1 MLKILDTYIIK
12 KYLTTFFVSLFLF
25 IPIGIMVDV
34 AERIDKFKENEIP
47 FSEIISYY
55 FDFMWYFGNLLFPI
69 LLFLSVIWFT
79 SKLANNTEIISI
91 LSSGV
96 SFSRFL
102 RPYFFSSL
110 FIASITFFLGMF
122 VVPKASRGFNEFNYK
137 YLNKKTEI
145 RNTSRVFKQISKNE
159 FVYVSSYNPT
169 RERAMNFTLERF
181 DKEKLQFKIMA
192 QSIRWI
198 KSDSVFRLLN
208 YRKRVIYEDE
218 EILIKKKSI
227 DTIFNFNIQDL
238 SPLNYEA
245 ETLTLFDLN
254 KFIDSETRS
263 GSKLIN
269 KHLLVRHKRYSL
281 PFSVFVLT
289 LISVSVSSVRRR
301 GGMGINL
308 ALGILMGF
316 SFIFIDKVLV
326 VLVNKSNFS
335 AALAAWS
342 PIIFFGGMGLYLM
355 RYAKKYFQEFN
366 SFTFFDFFMGFHFN
380 FWSFN

>member
-1 MLKILDTYIIK
+1 MKLLD
-12 KYLTTFFVSLFLF
+12 
-25 IPIGIMVDV
+25 
-34 AERIDKFKENEIP
+34 
-47 FSEIISYY
+47 YY

-69 LLFLSVIWFT
+69 LLFLSIIWFT

-110 FIASITFFLGMF
+110 LIASMSFYLGMF
-122 VVPKASRGFNEFNYK
+122 IVPKASRGFNEFNYK

-169 RERAMNFTLERF
+169 RERAMNFTLEHF
-181 DKEKLQFKIMA
+181 DNEKLKFKIMA

-208 YRKRVIYEDE
+208 YRKRIINEDE

-254 KFIDSETRS
+254 KFIDSETKS

-355 RYAKKYFQEFN
+355 RYAKK
-366 SFTFFDFFMGFHFN
+366 
-380 FWSFN
+380 

>member
-12 KYLTTFFVSLFLF
+12 NYLITFLVALFLF

-47 FSEIISYY
+47 FNEIIDYY

-69 LLFLSVIWFT
+69 LLFLSIIWFT

-102 RPYFFSSL
+102 RPYFISASFLAIISF
-110 FIASITFFLGMF
+110 FIGMF
-122 VVPKASRGFNEFNYK
+122 VVPKASKGFNEFNYK
-137 YLNKKTEI
+137 YLNKKFQI

-169 RERAMNFTLERF
+169 RERAMDFTLEHF
-181 DKEKLQFKIMA
+181 ENEKLKFKIMA

-208 YRKRVIYEDE
+208 FRKRSIYEDE
-218 EILIKKKSI
+218 EVLIKKKSV

-238 SPLNYEA
+238 SPLNYKA

-254 KFIDSETRS
+254 KFINSEIKS

-269 KHLLVRHKRYSL
+269 QHLLVRHKRYSL
-281 PFSVFVLT
+281 PLSVFVLT

-301 GGMGINL
+301 GGMGMNL
-308 ALGILMGF
+308 AMGILMGF
-316 SFIFIDKVLV
+316 LFIFIDKVLV

-335 AALAAWS
+335 AAVAAWS
-342 PIIFFGGMGLYLM
+342 PIIFFAGAGLLLM
-355 RYAKKYFQEFN
+355 RYAKR
-366 SFTFFDFFMGFHFN
+366 
-380 FWSFN
+380 